1 MPETARSKPLE
12 IWFQD
17 EARVGQQGT
26 LTRIWAE
33 RGTRP
38 RAPRDTRY
46 IWSYIF
52 GAVCPE
58 RAEAAALIMPHADTQ
73 AMSAHLAEIAKTVA
87 SGAHALL
94 ILDGAGWHGSA
105 ELEVPDNI
113 TLLKLPPYSP
123 ELNPMENVWA
133 YLRANGVE
141 SSPYPSSTIMSRSS
155 TGVAKHGTSLQTTK
169 PQSRQSLPDNGPKR
183 STTRA
188 VGITAT
194 YVEMPVVDAWCGCE
208 SRRQNTHGIGRMI

>member
-123 ELNPMENVWA
+123 ELNPMENIWQ
-133 YLRANGVE
+133 YLRANWLSNRVFE
-141 SSPYPSSTIMSRSS
+141 DYNAI
-155 TGVAKHGTSLQTTK
+155 
-169 PQSRQSLPDNGPKR
+169 
-183 STTRA
+183 
-188 VGITAT
+188 
-194 YVEMPVVDAWCGCE
+194 VDAGCE
-208 SRRQNTHGIGRMI
+208 AWNKLIAQPETITSIGMRKWAHIGQC

>member
-94 ILDGAGWHGSA
+94 ILDSLAGTVRQSWRYPTTSPCSNSRPIPLNSTRWKMCG
-105 ELEVPDNI
+105 LICVP
-113 TLLKLPPYSP
+113 T
-123 ELNPMENVWA
+123 
-133 YLRANGVE
+133 

-188 VGITAT
+188 VGISPW
-194 YVEMPVVDAWCGCE
+194 VWRSG
-208 SRRQNTHGIGRMI
+208 NL

>member
-52 GAVCPE
+52 GAVCLHIPGY
-58 RAEAAALIMPHADTQ
+58 PPTY
-73 AMSAHLAEIAKTVA
+73 S
-87 SGAHALL
+87 
-94 ILDGAGWHGSA
+94 
-105 ELEVPDNI
+105 DNI
-113 TLLKLPPYSP
+113 RPFVPGYPPSFDALP
-123 ELNPMENVWA
+123 
-133 YLRANGVE
+133 
-141 SSPYPSSTIMSRSS
+141 
-155 TGVAKHGTSLQTTK
+155 
-169 PQSRQSLPDNGPKR
+169 
-183 STTRA
+183 
-188 VGITAT
+188 
-194 YVEMPVVDAWCGCE
+194 
-208 SRRQNTHGIGRMI
+208 

>member
-1 MPETARSKPLE
+1 MVS
-12 IWFQD
+12 D

-26 LTRIWAE
+26 LTRSGPSVE
-33 RGTRP
+33 HRP

-113 TLLKLPPYSP
+113 TLLKLPPYSA
-123 ELNPMENVWA
+123 ELNPGKCVGA
-133 YLRANGVE
+133 RANKLAR
-141 SSPYPSSTIMSRSS
+141 YPSSTIMSRSS

-188 VGITAT
+188 VGITALGHPK
-194 YVEMPVVDAWCGCE
+194 PVRPE
-208 SRRQNTHGIGRMI
+208 PRRPDPAGERHQGAGATAGGQCRSWHG

>member
-113 TLLKLPPYSP
+113 TGRVASITGQARSTLTR
-123 ELNPMENVWA
+123 ENGQPTDSNLAQPSSVIL
-133 YLRANGVE
+133 LRARTPICASVF
-141 SSPYPSSTIMSRSS
+141 
-155 TGVAKHGTSLQTTK
+155 
-169 PQSRQSLPDNGPKR
+169 
-183 STTRA
+183 
-188 VGITAT
+188 
-194 YVEMPVVDAWCGCE
+194 
-208 SRRQNTHGIGRMI
+208 